1 MITSVSAVAGGHVQ
15 PEPDLAGAVDLHV
28 HYGADRRRY
37 VVNAIEAGQ
46 QAAAAGYAAIVLKS
60 HSLPT
65 AQLAWAVGQITE
77 GTRVFGAVTCDNP
90 VGGLNPDAVETS
102 LHAGAKI
109 VWLPTLSSQQDVDN
123 GIPAKLGRPRER
135 GISLLDDEGRLV
147 PEVLQIMEMV
157 ARHDAV
163 LATGHISVAEHF
175 AVAREFG
182 RCGKLVISHA
192 MEGLAGPNLGASA
205 AVALADLG
213 GIVEFSALTC
223 IGTMATRTPAE
234 IAACIMAVGAQRS
247 FLSGDLGQN
256 NGNPGPV
263 EGMALLCR
271 ELLAAGLP
279 PAEVRTMIT
288 TVPLR
293 LLAL

>member
-1 MITSVSAVAGGHVQ
+1 MINML
-15 PEPDLAGAVDLHV
+15 EPDLSGAVDLHV
-28 HYGADRRRY
+28 HYGPDRRRY

-65 AQLAWAVGQITE
+65 AQLAWAVDQITE

-90 VGGLNPDAVETS
+90 VGGLNPDAVATS
-102 LHAGAKI
+102 LYAGAKI
-109 VWLPTLSSQQDVDN
+109 VWLPTLSSQQDVEN

-135 GISLLDDEGRLV
+135 GICLLDDEGRLV
-147 PEVLQIMEMV
+147 PQALQIMDLV
-157 ARHDAV
+157 AGSDAV
-163 LATGHISVAEHF
+163 LATGHISTAEHF
-175 AVAREFG
+175 AVAKEFG
-182 RCGKLVISHA
+182 RRGKLVISHV
-192 MEGLAGPNLGASA
+192 MEGLAGPNLDASA
-205 AVALADLG
+205 AIALADLG

-234 IAACIMAVGAQRS
+234 IVACIRAVGAQRS
-247 FLSGDLGQN
+247 FLSGDLGQS

-263 EGMALLCR
+263 EGMTLLWR

-279 PAEVRTMIT
+279 LRDIRTMVT
-288 TVPLR
+288 TVPLG
-293 LLAL
+293 LLEL

>member
-1 MITSVSAVAGGHVQ
+1 MVQ
-15 PEPDLAGAVDLHV
+15 LEPDLSGTVDLHV
-28 HYGADRRRY
+28 HYGPDRRRY
-37 VVNAIEAGQ
+37 LVNAIEAGQ

-65 AQLAWAVGQITE
+65 AQLAWAVDQITE

-90 VGGLNPDAVETS
+90 VGGLNPDAVATS

-109 VWLPTLSSQQDVDN
+109 VWLPTLSSQQDVEN
-123 GIPAKLGRPRER
+123 GIPARLGRPRER
-135 GISLLDDEGRLV
+135 GICLLDDEGRLV
-147 PEVLQIMEMV
+147 PAVLQIMDLV
-157 ARHDAV
+157 AGHGAV
-163 LATGHISVAEHF
+163 LATGHVSAAEHF

-182 RCGKLVISHA
+182 RRGKLVISHV
-192 MEGLAGPNLGASA
+192 MEGLAGPNLGIGA

-234 IAACIMAVGAQRS
+234 IAAGVKAVGAERC

-263 EGMALLCR
+263 EGMALLRR

-279 PAEVRTMIT
+279 PGDIAAMVS
-288 TVPLR
+288 TVPAG
-293 LLAL
+293 LLDL